1 MDLQRL
7 HTFRTVATL
16 LNFNRAAEILN
27 YAQSTISAQIKTLEE
42 EIGVPLFERIGKK
55 VRLTPAGAKMLNYA
69 QKLLAI
75 EAEAL
80 ADVAGRS
87 ETAGT
92 LTLRMPQT
100 IATYYMP
107 AVLKEFWSRSPQTR
121 MDVSS
126 CALYSLEHELQ
137 IGTVDLAFLLAESV
151 QSSRLEWEVLRIV
164 ELVVVAAPENP
175 LGPKPRIG
183 YGDLKESPVFL
194 PKADC
199 GYRMTFEQALSAAQ
213 VTPKALLE
221 LNSIEA
227 IKQCVMAGL
236 GITIIPKVA
245 VAEELARGRLIE
257 LAWEEA
263 LEVAVIMI
271 WHKARWLSPTVER
284 FMAAM
289 RHVMTAPSSR
299 PQDCTAK

>member
-16 LNFNRAAEILN
+16 LNFNRAAEVLN

-80 ADVAGRS
+80 SDVAGRS
-87 ETAGT
+87 DTAGT

-100 IATYYMP
+100 IATYFMP
-107 AVLKEFWSRSPQTR
+107 AVLEEFWSGSPQTR

-126 CALYSLEHELQ
+126 CALHSLEHELQ

-151 QSSRLEWEVLRIV
+151 QSSRLQWEVLGIV
-164 ELVVVAAPENP
+164 ELVVVAAPRNP
-175 LGPKPRIG
+175 LGRKSRVG
-183 YGDLKESPVFL
+183 YGDLKEFPVFL

-199 GYRMTFEQALSAAQ
+199 GYRMTFEQALAAKQ
-213 VTPKALLE
+213 VTPAALLE
-221 LNSIEA
+221 FNSIEA

-236 GITIIPKVA
+236 GITIIPRVA
-245 VAEELARGRLIE
+245 VAAELAQERLIE
-257 LAWEEA
+257 LAWEEV

-271 WHKARWLSPTVER
+271 WHKARWLSPTVEQ
-284 FMAAM
+284 FMAAV
-289 RHVMTAPSSR
+289 RHVMQVSVS
-299 PQDCTAK
+299 